1 MEMYWDGFCRIQD
14 MGNGRAWYSTI
25 WLDAFDM
32 PKRWAEKIAELFMA
46 GQVKKACHYIDM
58 AERRR

>member
-1 MEMYWDGFCRIQD
+1 MMLYADRFCTIQD
-14 MGNGRAWYSTI
+14 MGNGKAWYA
-25 WLDAFDM
+25 DVYMKAFAM
-32 PKRWAEKIAELFMA
+32 PLRWAEKIAKLFMA